1 MQTELVEVVRD
12 AILSAGLVT
21 LPVLVVAFLVGGLV
35 GLVQSATAVHEPVV
49 AFVPRLVATA
59 AMLFLAAPWMVERLV
74 EFFKTAAGP

>member
-21 LPVLVVAFLVGGLV
+21 LPVLAVAFLVGGLV